1 VPKNFAYKAK
11 DRAGQVITGTF
22 AADSEAAVAAFIRE
36 KGYFVTQ
43 IKPAADSGQATYRGM
58 VHLFNPVGVRDLS
71 LFCRQFATMIGAGLS
86 FTTSLAVL
94 ADQTQNPRIREAVKD
109 LLAKVTGGESLS
121 RAMRDHPAVFPDI
134 MVSMVEAGEVGG
146 VLDIVLDRL
155 ASHFEKEHKLNAG
168 VKSALTYP
176 AVVLCFAGL
185 VVVFILTFVM
195 PRFVELFASL
205 RVKLPAPTLALMA
218 VSDFLQTYGLLLAAL
233 LLAAV
238 YGLVLYVRRPRGR
251 ELFDMFVLH
260 MPVFGRLMR
269 TVAAA
274 RFCRTLSTL
283 LHGGVP
289 IITAIDAVKKTT
301 GNQVMIKAITAAQA
315 GVREGEGLAATLG
328 ASGVFP
334 PMVVQMAAVGEE
346 TGELDKML
354 EKVAD
359 FYEGEVDDT
368 IGRLSSLLQPI
379 LIGILGTVIG
389 AIVVAVLLPI
399 FNLVGNINTLQH

>member
-1 VPKNFAYKAK
+1 MPRNFSYKAK
-11 DRAGQVITGTF
+11 DRAGQVITGTL
-22 AADSEAAVAAFIRE
+22 AADSEAAVAAFIRD
-36 KGYFVTQ
+36 KGCFVTQ
-43 IKPAADSGQATYRGM
+43 IKPAADGGQETYRGM
-58 VHLFNPVGVRDLS
+58 VNLFNPVGVKDLS

-86 FTTSLAVL
+86 FTVSLGVL
-94 ADQTQNPRIREAVKD
+94 AEQTGNPRLREAAKD
-109 LLAKVTGGESLS
+109 LLAKVQGGESLS
-121 RAMRDHPAVFPDI
+121 RSMRDHPGVFPDI

-146 VLDIVLDRL
+146 VLDIVFDRL
-155 ASHFEKEHKLNAG
+155 ASHFEKEHKLNAS

-195 PRFVELFASL
+195 PRFVEMFASL
-205 RVKLPAPTLALMA
+205 QVKLPAPTLALIA
-218 VSDFLQTYGLLLAAL
+218 VSNFLQHYGLLLAAG
-233 LLAAV
+233 LLAVV
-238 YGLVLYVRRPRGR
+238 YGLVLYARRPRGR
-251 ELFDMFVLH
+251 ELLDLLVLH
-260 MPVFGRLMR
+260 APVFGPLMR

-289 IITAIDAVKKTT
+289 IITAIEAVKKTT
-301 GNQVMIKAITAAQA
+301 GNQIMINAISAAQT
-315 GVREGEGLAATLG
+315 GVREGAGLAATLG

-334 PMVVQMAAVGEE
+334 PMVVQMAAIGEE

-359 FYEGEVDDT
+359 FYESEVDDT
-368 IGRLSSLLQPI
+368 ISRLSSLLQPI

-399 FNLVGNINTLQH
+399 FNLVGNVNTFQR

>member
-1 VPKNFAYKAK
+1 
-11 DRAGQVITGTF
+11 
-22 AADSEAAVAAFIRE
+22 
-36 KGYFVTQ
+36 
-43 IKPAADSGQATYRGM
+43 
-58 VHLFNPVGVRDLS
+58 
-71 LFCRQFATMIGAGLS
+71 
-86 FTTSLAVL
+86 
-94 ADQTQNPRIREAVKD
+94 
-109 LLAKVTGGESLS
+109 
-121 RAMRDHPAVFPDI
+121 MRDHPAVFPDI

-168 VKSALTYP
+168 VKSAPTYP

-346 TGELDKML
+346 TGE
-354 EKVAD
+354 
-359 FYEGEVDDT
+359 VDDT